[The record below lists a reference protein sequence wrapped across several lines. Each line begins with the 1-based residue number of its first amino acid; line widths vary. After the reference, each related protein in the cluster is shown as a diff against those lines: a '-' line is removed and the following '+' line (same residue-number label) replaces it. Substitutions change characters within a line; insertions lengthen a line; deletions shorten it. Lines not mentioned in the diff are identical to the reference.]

1 MYFKTLPE
9 HVKQGIIKIN
19 RDEVFR
25 ERFRHDPVL
34 DELDEEDLSLDE
46 CKSHLEQVFS
56 GYITVNG
63 RKYKPMT
70 LAAWSLLWA
79 NNSPFVRNSKAVAI
93 EDLDKFFFYT
103 QERHERRK
111 SERLFPQDG
120 SSTRRSS

>member
-70 LAAWSLLWA
+70 LAVWSWLWSS
-79 NNSPFVRNSKAVAI
+79 NSPFIRFEKSATLDDI
-93 EDLDKFFFYT
+93 DKFFFYL
-103 QERHERRK
+103 EHGASSEGDWHGYCMKARHQ
-111 SERLFPQDG
+111 S
-120 SSTRRSS
+120 

>member
-63 RKYKPMT
+63 RKYRPMT
-70 LAAWSLLWA
+70 LAAWSWLWCT
-79 NNSPFVRNSKAVAI
+79 NSPFIRYEKSTTLDDI
-93 EDLDKFFFYT
+93 DKFFFYT
-103 QERHERRK
+103 QNGVER
-111 SERLFPQDG
+111 DG
-120 SSTRRSS
+120 DWHGYCIKARHQS